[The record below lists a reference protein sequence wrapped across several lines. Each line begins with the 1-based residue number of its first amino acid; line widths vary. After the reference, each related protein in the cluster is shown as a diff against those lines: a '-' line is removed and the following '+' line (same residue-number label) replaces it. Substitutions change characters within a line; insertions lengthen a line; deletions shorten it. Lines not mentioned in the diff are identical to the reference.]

1 MSITLLNSFA
11 SAAKSALNAEKDAQQ
26 KAAEASAST
35 AFADLLNQTAST
47 GNVPSDTTTV
57 SGRSSKGVIP
67 AVLID
72 AQLGGATSTTAPAE
86 SGAEAKSLSAEDLET
101 TEDPRETFLEFARK
115 TPAEKM
121 RAMILSEMGL
131 TEEDL
136 KNLDAET
143 RAEIEEKIRIRIEEK
158 VRESMQKESG
168 ATIASANASSLLN

>member
-11 SAAKSALNAEKDAQQ
+11 STTKAALQSEKDSQQ
-26 KAAEASAST
+26 KAAEASAAT
-35 AFADLLNQTAST
+35 AFADLLTQTASI
-47 GNVPSDTTTV
+47 GNAPGDTTKV

-72 AQLGGATSTTAPAE
+72 AQLGAATSPAPQPE
-86 SGAEAKSLSAEDLET
+86 GGMEAKSLSAEDLDIA
-101 TEDPRETFLEFARK
+101 EDPREAFLEFARK

-131 TEEDL
+131 SEEDL

-168 ATIASANASSLLN
+168 ATVASANAATLLN